1 MSLGRWQFAFG
12 SSSVQVDH
20 ALYPAEAGHSLQS
33 PDLADRASR
42 VHSLQEVQKRWWN
55 SDTIDRPQRP
65 FRGKMSAATSDRG
78 ADASR
83 LGTEGGQDEVSTGGG
98 GRLG

>member
-1 MSLGRWQFAFG
+1 MHCTPLRQAILCKVLILLIAVLGCTPSG
-12 SSSVQVDH
+12 
-20 ALYPAEAGHSLQS
+20 
-33 PDLADRASR
+33 
-42 VHSLQEVQKRWWN
+42 VQKRWWN

-65 FRGKMSAATSDRG
+65 FRGKMSAAISDRG

>member
-1 MSLGRWQFAFG
+1 MHCTPLRQAILCKVLILLIALLG
-12 SSSVQVDH
+12 
-20 ALYPAEAGHSLQS
+20 
-33 PDLADRASR
+33 
-42 VHSLQEVQKRWWN
+42 VHSLQAVQKPWWN

-65 FRGKMSAATSDRG
+65 LRDKMSAAISDRG

-83 LGTEGGQDEVSTGGG
+83 LGTESGQDEVSTGGG